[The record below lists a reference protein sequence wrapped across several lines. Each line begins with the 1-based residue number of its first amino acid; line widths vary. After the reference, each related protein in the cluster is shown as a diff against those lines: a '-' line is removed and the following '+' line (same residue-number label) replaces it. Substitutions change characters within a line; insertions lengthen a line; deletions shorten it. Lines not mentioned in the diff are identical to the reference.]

1 MRIIFALL
9 TIWAHNLFALNLEID
24 YGIENNK
31 RFTILTLKYNSPF
44 PCLESR
50 DINDNVVLIECRI
63 DKVPSAS
70 FPKQSLEFFDIYTE
84 VKNRKFYLFIRANKK
99 MRLFANAFD
108 LKGEIAIPK
117 ERPQISRVW
126 QIVGFE
132 SEIPFLSN
140 NIYNGLNFPIYIP
153 NSALPSI
160 AELNI
165 DASPLTFDEGA
176 DLVAF
181 LSLRGYYLGK
191 KDAETIT
198 AADNILNN
206 YPNSIFAR
214 DSMLYKIRAM
224 SRSGQVPDDAISLAK
239 VWIKSYPTDTN
250 VPEVLY
256 IIANNYA
263 KLRIFNESR
272 YYYNRILEEFEDSK
286 YVQYALVGMAN
297 NLAANGDKRQPPTL
311 YARAYESAKDLDTA
325 SFVALSWAEWALKN
339 DDKKGAENLISKV
352 VNANPNYFTE
362 HIDTISKQFA
372 LWAENGLY
380 NLSAKAG
387 ESTLKKLNNDAFK
400 EKLMLDIGSWYELA
414 NMPSDAYR
422 VYSEF
427 LHLYAEESDEIPN
440 IKKRSD
446 NLLFLLDEGDM
457 EKQIAQYDYIIATY
471 PNSDNAKLAYQKKAQ
486 NLLALGRYKEVL
498 ELKPHLEEN
507 SEIVKNAYIA
517 IIENS
522 KDCAEM
528 IFYYNESRVITNNAR
543 EVFECLYNASL
554 FNDAKILSGE
564 MLPNAKGDNRIV
576 WLYNEARVHYALN
589 DYNRTAAASRD
600 VMSLTK
606 NTTQKLNA
614 GQMLFFS
621 LVNLGHKNEALNI
634 FNELVKLAPQNRA
647 LIPLYKEMLTYALN
661 DNDNIAVEKYAKDL
675 IALQNRHKIYE
686 FSPFAE
692 LSYADVLFSDNRFSE
707 MLKVLENLHNAN
719 NAESQKAHY
728 LRGSALY
735 ELGNTQRA
743 KTEFEQCIKI
753 EGDFNA
759 LCGEVL
765 GRL

>member
-1 MRIIFALL
+1 MASLFC
-9 TIWAHNLFALNLEID
+9 TNLGALNLEID
-24 YGIENNK
+24 YGIEKNK
-31 RFTILTLKYNSPF
+31 RFTILTLKYDSPF
-44 PCLESR
+44 PCIESR

-63 DKVPSAS
+63 DKAPSAS

-84 VKNRKFYLFIRANKK
+84 IKNRKFHLFIRANQK

-108 LKGEIAIPK
+108 LKGEIALPK

-140 NIYNGLNFPIYIP
+140 NSYNGLNFPIHIP

-160 AELNI
+160 SELNI
-165 DASPLTFDEGA
+165 DASPLEFEEGA
-176 DLVAF
+176 DLAAF
-181 LSLRGYYLGK
+181 LNLRGYYLGK
-191 KDAETIT
+191 KDAETI
-198 AADNILNN
+198 AVADNILSN

-224 SRSGQVPDDAISLAK
+224 SRSSQIPDDTINLAK
-239 VWIKSYPTDTN
+239 SWIKSYPTDTN

-256 IIANNYA
+256 IIATNYA

-286 YVQYALVGMAN
+286 YAQYALVGMAN
-297 NLAANGDKRQPPTL
+297 NLARNGDKRQPPTL
-311 YARAYESAKDLDTA
+311 YARAYEGAKDLDTA
-325 SFVALSWAEWALKN
+325 SFVALDWAQWALQN
-339 DDKKGAENLISKV
+339 DDKKGAANLISKV
-352 VNANPNYFTE
+352 VSANPNYFIE
-362 HIDTISKQFA
+362 HIDTSPNQFA

-380 NLSAKAG
+380 DLSAKAG
-387 ESTLKKLNNDAFK
+387 ESTLKKLENDAFK
-400 EKLMLDIGSWYELA
+400 EKLMLNVGSWYELA

-427 LHLYAEESDEIPN
+427 MRLYADESDEIPS

-471 PNSDNAKLAYQKKAQ
+471 PDSDNAKLAYQKKAQ
-486 NLLALGRYKEVL
+486 NLLALTRYKEVL

-517 IIENS
+517 LVENS
-522 KDCAEM
+522 KDCADM
-528 IFYYNESRVITNNAR
+528 IFYYNESRVITNNAK

-564 MLPNAKGDNRIV
+564 MLPNAKGNNRIA

-589 DYNRTAAASRD
+589 DYNRASSASRD

-606 NTTQKLNA
+606 DKAQKLSA

-621 LVNLGHKNEALNI
+621 LVNLGRKSEALSV
-634 FNELVKLAPQNRA
+634 FNELVKLSPQNVA
-647 LIPLYKEMLTYALN
+647 LIPLYKEMLTFALN

-675 IALQNRHKIYE
+675 IALQNRHKNYE

-692 LSYADVLFSDNRFSE
+692 LSYADVLFSDNRFSA

-719 NAESQKAHY
+719 SAESQKAHY

-735 ELGNTQRA
+735 ELGNTKSA
-743 KTEFEQCIKI
+743 KAEFEKCVQIN
-753 EGDFNA
+753 GDFSA

>member
-1 MRIIFALL
+1 MASLFC
-9 TIWAHNLFALNLEID
+9 TNLGALNLEID
-24 YGIENNK
+24 YGIEKNK
-31 RFTILTLKYNSPF
+31 RFTILTLKYDSPF
-44 PCLESR
+44 PCIESR

-63 DKVPSAS
+63 DKAPSAS

-84 VKNRKFYLFIRANKK
+84 IKNRKFHLFIRANQK

-108 LKGEIAIPK
+108 LKGEIALPK

-140 NIYNGLNFPIYIP
+140 NSYNGLNFPIHIP

-160 AELNI
+160 SELNI
-165 DASPLTFDEGA
+165 DASPLEFEEGA
-176 DLVAF
+176 DLAAF
-181 LSLRGYYLGK
+181 LNLRGYYLGK
-191 KDAETIT
+191 KDAETI
-198 AADNILNN
+198 AVADNILSN

-224 SRSGQVPDDAISLAK
+224 SRSSQIPDDTINLAK
-239 VWIKSYPTDTN
+239 SWIKSYPTDTN

-256 IIANNYA
+256 IIATNYA

-286 YVQYALVGMAN
+286 YAQYALVGMAN
-297 NLAANGDKRQPPTL
+297 NLARNGDKRQPPTL
-311 YARAYESAKDLDTA
+311 YARAYEGAKDLDTA
-325 SFVALSWAEWALKN
+325 SFVALDWAQWALQN
-339 DDKKGAENLISKV
+339 DDKKGAANLISKV
-352 VNANPNYFTE
+352 VSANPNYFIE
-362 HIDTISKQFA
+362 HIDTSPNQFA

-380 NLSAKAG
+380 DLSAKAG
-387 ESTLKKLNNDAFK
+387 ESTLKKLENDAFK
-400 EKLMLDIGSWYELA
+400 EKLMLNVGSWYELA

-427 LHLYAEESDEIPN
+427 MRLYADESDEISS

-471 PNSDNAKLAYQKKAQ
+471 PDSDNAKLAYQKKAQ

-498 ELKPHLEEN
+498 ELKPMLEEN

-517 IIENS
+517 IVENS
-522 KDCAEM
+522 KDCADM
-528 IFYYNESRVITNNAR
+528 IFYYNESRVITNNAK

-564 MLPNAKGDNRIV
+564 MLPNAKGDNRIA

-589 DYNRTAAASRD
+589 DYNRASSASRD

-606 NTTQKLNA
+606 DKAQKLSA

-621 LVNLGHKNEALNI
+621 LVNLGRKSEALSV
-634 FNELVKLAPQNRA
+634 FNELVKLSPQNVA
-647 LIPLYKEMLTYALN
+647 LIPLYKEMLTFALN

-675 IALQNRHKIYE
+675 IALQNRHKNYE

-692 LSYADVLFSDNRFSE
+692 LSYADVLFSDNRFSA

-719 NAESQKAHY
+719 SAESQKAHY

-735 ELGNTQRA
+735 ELGNTKSA
-743 KTEFEQCIKI
+743 KAEFEKCVQIN
-753 EGDFNA
+753 GDFSA